1 MTPRPGYFALGSVL
15 GVPLFVHWSLPI
27 GPILLSGLRFAP
39 GLYFGILAIILVHE
53 LGHAMLAKHRGCEV
67 QAIEMHAFGGVCRSE
82 VHTTLDGIV
91 IAWGGVLAQAWLY
104 IVVVALT
111 LLWTP
116 TTRAM
121 TDLVYALTVSNLVV
135 AAVNLIP
142 IGSLD
147 GKEAWQIFRALGA
160 FGGLKAED
168 VVLPDDDGTDA
179 DVAVGTDADDV
190 VRTVSDALAQAKRD
204 ARISRDR
211 VE

>member
-1 MTPRPGYFALGSVL
+1 MKARPGYFALGSVL
-15 GVPLFVHWSLPI
+15 GVPLFVHWSLPL

-39 GLYFGILAIILVHE
+39 GLYVGILAIILVHE
-53 LGHAMLAKHRGCEV
+53 LGHALLARHRGCEV
-67 QAIEMHAFGGVCRSE
+67 KAIEMHAFGGVCRSE
-82 VHTTLDGIV
+82 VHTALDGIV

-104 IVVVALT
+104 IVVVALS

-121 TDLVYALTVSNLVV
+121 IDLVYALTVSNLVV

-142 IGSLD
+142 LGPLD

-160 FGGLKAED
+160 FGGLKEEPPALLDE
-168 VVLPDDDGTDA
+168 DDGLAIDA
-179 DVAVGTDADDV
+179 NADADDV
-190 VRTVSDALAQAKRD
+190 VQTVNDALAQAKRD
-204 ARISRDR
+204 ARAARDR